1 MMEYLRM
8 EQKAKNWARD
18 ELIIA
23 FNLYCRIPFG
33 RIHKNNPDIIK
44 IAKSIKRT
52 PSSVAMKMV
61 NFASLDPFHKKRNIK
76 GLRHSSKQD
85 EKIWD
90 EFHKDWEKLAF
101 ESQKS
106 LNKLIGKKSED
117 YEPSIIEKDMP
128 TEVKRLTRV
137 RLVQSFFREAVLS
150 SYNYSCTVCK
160 ISLYKMLNASHII
173 PWSINKLRRADPSN
187 GLSLCAFHDRAFD
200 RGLITIDEDYKIIL
214 SKEVKYLI
222 EIPKLHKVGLIEI
235 EGSLINLP
243 EKFYP
248 DKIAIAYH
256 RENIFLS

>member
-1 MMEYLRM
+1 MRN
-8 EQKAKNWARD
+8 KSKSWTRD
-18 ELIIA
+18 ELVVA

-44 IAKSIKRT
+44 IAKSISRT
-52 PSSVAMKMV
+52 PSAVAMKMV
-61 NFASLDPFHKKRNIK
+61 NFASLDSFHKKRNIK
-76 GLRHSSKQD
+76 GLQHGSKQD
-85 EKIWD
+85 EKIWE
-90 EFHKDWEKLAF
+90 EFHKNWESLAF
-101 ESQKS
+101 ESQQS
-106 LNKLIGKKSED
+106 LARLIGKT
-117 YEPSIIEKDMP
+117 EKDYALEVSIVEQDIP

-150 SYNYSCTVCK
+150 SYNYSCSICK

-214 SKEVKYLI
+214 SKEAKSLI
-222 EIPKLHKVGLIEI
+222 EIPKLHKVGLLEI
-235 EGSLINLP
+235 EGNLINLP

-248 DKIAIAYH
+248 DKVAIAYH